1 MGLCVGVMSSIRGF
15 FMGGW
20 VGVVFADDVCT
31 KSNFLTWDGL
41 EGDVECVDIRSGGLG
56 WYDCGIGVYSVWIL
70 VWGSGAHE

>member
-1 MGLCVGVMSSIRGF
+1 MMGLCVGVMSSIRGF

-41 EGDVECVDIRSGGLG
+41 EGDVECVDIGSGGLG
-56 WYDCGIGVYSVWIL
+56 
-70 VWGSGAHE
+70 